1 VRCSAHNT
9 EFLTD
14 PESLVRIASSHVQH
28 MQKALDQMNLQL
40 HHVISDITGV
50 TGIAIIEAILK
61 GERDPVVLA
70 KMRDKRI
77 RASGET
83 IAEALAGDY
92 RREHLF
98 TLRQSLQAYRQY
110 QGLIAACDQE
120 IEQYLKEFDAKLDPT
135 QK

>member
-1 VRCSAHNT
+1 
-9 EFLTD
+9 
-14 PESLVRIASSHVQH
+14 
-28 MQKALDQMNLQL
+28 MNLQL

-61 GERDPVVLA
+61 GERDPAVLA

-77 RASGET
+77 KGSGET
-83 IAEALAGDY
+83 IAEALVGDY

-110 QGLIAACDQE
+110 QNRSRLATRRLNNTLRSSTPNSIPPRRRWPNRRIVTNLGATRGSSTCARIC
-120 IEQYLKEFDAKLDPT
+120 T
-135 QK
+135 VSSVST